1 MNNDLPREMYKQMF
15 DQAMNGSPAERIEA
29 IRWLGAAGDV
39 ETTKELVEIYQ
50 NPEQP
55 AAVRKA
61 AQETLSIFRA
71 IQVAIQNREP
81 YSPPDPRTVRV
92 PPVAPETLWRLW
104 RILAL
109 VLVILVAADVLLAI
123 ALDRRGPEVP
133 PSDPRLIAAQLQMR
147 LDQLRADR
155 ENQVQAW
162 RQYQAIQTLGCDR
175 FPAPAATSTS
185 LRGLDTLA
193 IDPVAYPDLYEAALK
208 LGAAIGQFTLV
219 SNNWVLGCGGGP
231 VESAET
237 NLARLEEVGVRLDEA
252 GAALSRAQ
260 LTLTPSPPPTPTVG
274 ELTPQFIPV
283 TIPPTPEPTP
293 LLLDYAPYI
302 RAMRNRIDT
311 VAVGRGV
318 VAQLLQYWDDVR
330 QRGQS
335 FGCNQVLTTDSIQN
349 YYGVS
354 ADVAALDPRLLDIQ
368 VAINVGMTL
377 ARDSLA
383 NFQQGCAVGN
393 FSTLLDLGQAQIQQA
408 QAALN
413 QASTLLDQ
421 LQAEVAGR

>member
-1 MNNDLPREMYKQMF
+1 MNADLRQETI
-15 DQAMNGSPAERIEA
+15 DQLMHGSPAERIRA
-29 IRWLGAAGDV
+29 IRRVGAMGDV
-39 ETTKELVEIYQ
+39 ESALDVLNIWR
-50 NPEQP
+50 NPDEP
-55 AAVRKA
+55 RAVRRA
-61 AQETLSIFRA
+61 AEETLGMFRA
-71 IQVAIQNREP
+71 IQVALEKNEEVFL
-81 YSPPDPRTVRV
+81 PDPDTVKD
-92 PPVAPETLWRLW
+92 PPVAPETLWRLL

-109 VLVILVAADVLLAI
+109 VLVLLVAIDVLVVVAR
-123 ALDRRGPEVP
+123 DRSGPEVP

-147 LDQLRADR
+147 LDQLRLDR
-155 ENQVQAW
+155 DNQVQAW
-162 RQYQAIQTLGCDR
+162 RQYQAIGTLGCDR

-185 LRGLDTLA
+185 LRGLDSLA
-193 IDPVAYPDLYEAALK
+193 IDPALYPDLYEASLK

-231 VESAET
+231 VEPAET
-237 NLARLEEVGVRLDEA
+237 NLARLEQVGVRLEEA

-260 LTLTPSPPPTPTVG
+260 IALTPSPAPTPTVG

-283 TIPPTPEPTP
+283 TIPPTAEPTA

-302 RAMRNRIDT
+302 RAMRNRIDAA
-311 VAVGRGV
+311 VVGRGV
-318 VAQLLQYWDDVR
+318 VAQLLQYWEDVR
-330 QRGQS
+330 QTGRS
-335 FGCNQVLTTDSIQN
+335 FGCSQVLTADLIQN

-354 ADVAALDPRLLDIQ
+354 AEAGALDPRLVDIQ

-377 ARDSLA
+377 ARESLT

-408 QAALN
+408 QAALS

-421 LQAEVAGR
+421 LQAEVSGR